1 MNFFKIIVGF
11 LVLLLAVLGAL
22 MVYGIFVAAV
32 KLLFYVGII
41 ALVGAVAYKA
51 LRKPERSELGAWAP
65 DLELEKTDRLL
76 EEVKRRRLTE

>member
-32 KLLFYVGII
+32 KILFYLGII
-41 ALVGAVAYKA
+41 AVVGAVAYKA
-51 LRKPERSELGAWAP
+51 LRKSERSELGAWAP
-65 DLELEKTDRLL
+65 DMELEKTDRLL
-76 EEVKRRRLTE
+76 EEVKSRRLTE

>member
-1 MNFFKIIVGF
+1 MSFFKIILWL
-11 LVLLLAVLGAL
+11 LVLLLAALGAL

-51 LRKPERSELGAWAP
+51 LHKSERSELEAWAP
-65 DLELEKTDRLL
+65 DRELEKTERLL
-76 EEVKRRRLTE
+76 DEVKSRRLTE

>member
-1 MNFFKIIVGF
+1 MNLFKIIVGF

-32 KLLFYVGII
+32 KILFYLGII
-41 ALVGAVAYKA
+41 AVVGAVAYKA
-51 LRKPERSELGAWAP
+51 LRKSERSELGAWAP
-65 DLELEKTDRLL
+65 DMELDKTDRLL